1 MNDQIMGEEMTY
13 KHIKR
18 GVLSLM
24 RVIKEMKIKTTKK
37 MSYYLTS
44 HQSGKKGGLSRP
56 NVGKNVEQ
64 RKRAADG
71 CISC

>member
-13 KHIKR
+13 IHIKR

-24 RVIKEMKIKTTKK
+24 RVIKEMKIKTTK
-37 MSYYLTS
+37 MMNYLTS
-44 HQSGKKGGLSRP
+44 HQSGKKRGLSRP

-64 RKRAADG
+64 RKRAVDG